1 VAGSGTS
8 VFFSKLI
15 WGTFHE
21 MFSDCSNRTHFWDI
35 LRRQQNDIQQRHP
48 KKLRKY
54 AERAVSALVGNGFPC
69 RKSTFEYF
77 TLLDFPWKIQYFT
90 HI

>member
-54 AERAVSALVGNGFPC
+54 AERAES
-69 RKSTFEYF
+69 STQEIFF
-77 TLLDFPWKIQYFT
+77 KDMHQWQDAVIQCFSQN
-90 HI
+90 